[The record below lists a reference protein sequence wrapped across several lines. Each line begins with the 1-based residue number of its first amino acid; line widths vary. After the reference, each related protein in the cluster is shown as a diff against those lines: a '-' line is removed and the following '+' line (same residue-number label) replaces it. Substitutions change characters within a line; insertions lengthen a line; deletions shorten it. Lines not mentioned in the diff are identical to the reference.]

1 MLYRAK
7 NIKVDIN
14 GNVYRILSLAEYR
27 LKLLELSTI
36 IILAFF
42 VYVFQHVK
50 YVPVTV
56 IGNTVYAKIIAA
68 TVHQQQIE
76 YRLCK
81 TNNRAI
87 VYETS
92 DGNLIPFEG
101 ITSAIIEKNLPVIV
115 CDDKDLL
122 RLEEHTDLDNLAEV
136 QQVVLEHFEQVDDT
150 YIANL
155 NELLADV
162 EYDAPIISMERIA
175 PSLYYIRTT
184 EDMWLTN
191 FILSDMVEP
200 LQVGETIIGCVVDHV
215 TDAILTNKL
224 VQRTSDSVIICDGSQ
239 TIVVTN
245 KALYYV
251 EDDLSIMSYPRHK
264 LAESKLYSLEPARPF
279 ATGDIYIIHPFHLP
293 SMLDPL
299 LPIMI
304 VTTAIITR

>member
-14 GNVYRILSLAEYR
+14 GNVYHILSSAEYR
-27 LKLLELSTI
+27 LKLLEISTI

-42 VYVFQHVK
+42 VYIFQHFK

-56 IGNTVYAKIIAA
+56 VGNTIYAKVIAA

-81 TNNRAI
+81 TNNRII

-115 CDDKDLL
+115 CDDKDLSS
-122 RLEEHTDLDNLAEV
+122 LEEHTNLDNLADV
-136 QQVVLEHFEQVDDT
+136 QRSILEHFEQIDGT

-155 NELLADV
+155 NKLLTDV
-162 EYDAPIISMERIA
+162 EYGDPIISIERIA
-175 PSLYYIRTT
+175 SSLYYIRTT
-184 EDMWLTN
+184 EDIWLTN

-200 LQVGETIIGCVVDHV
+200 LRVGETIIGCVVDHV
-215 TDAILTNKL
+215 TDNISTNKL
-224 VQRTSDSVIICDGSQ
+224 IQRTPDSAIIRDGSQ
-239 TIVVTN
+239 TLVMNTR
-245 KALYYV
+245 ALYYV
-251 EDDLSIMSYPRHK
+251 EDDLSITSYPRHK
-264 LAESKLYSLEPARPF
+264 LGESKLYSLEPARPF
-279 ATGDIYIIHPFHLP
+279 ATGGVYIIHPFHLP

-304 VTTAIITR
+304 VTTAIVTH